1 MDNMALSEFAAARR
15 AAARLLLTSVYS
27 RHLFFLGGGDSH
39 PQKLIISPQTA
50 AKLCSK
56 SFFGGDN

>member
-27 RHLFFLGGGDSH
+27 RHLFLGGGNSH

>member
-27 RHLFFLGGGDSH
+27 RHLFWGGGI
-39 PQKLIISPQTA
+39 PIPKNL
-50 AKLCSK
+50 
-56 SFFGGDN
+56 

>member
-27 RHLFFLGGGDSH
+27 RHLFFWGGGI
-39 PQKLIISPQTA
+39 PIPKNL
-50 AKLCSK
+50 
-56 SFFGGDN
+56 